1 MSINNKKKTT
11 PKGGSDRQQ
20 SPCFREKIGALS
32 LLAFLGLV
40 HGQSAKTVA
49 DGGDDSRAGDAPDA
63 SRVNLLQLVKIE
75 FLHFSLRFPVFPFRD
90 VW

>member
-11 PKGGSDRQQ
+11 PKDCSDRQQ
-20 SPCFREKIGALS
+20 SPSFREKIGALS

-75 FLHFSLRFPVFPFRD
+75 FLHFSLRFPVFPFID
-90 VW
+90 V